1 VEHKA
6 TTQKANFD
14 FRQRSINRKYRREE
28 SVAIWSKRESLY
40 EAMPNEGGKRA
51 INTASIQQRDAIQAQ
66 NPIKPTHA
74 KNKQVRLLTQNS

>member
-14 FRQRSINRKYRREE
+14 FRQCSINRKYRREE

-40 EAMPNEGGKRA
+40 EAMPNEGGKHT
-51 INTASIQQRDAIQAQ
+51 INTASIQQRDAVQAQ
-66 NPIKPTHA
+66 TPNQTDPCQK
-74 KNKQVRLLTQNS
+74 